1 MKKMLAL
8 LLVVMMILSMAA
20 CGSKN
25 AAGNTETKAPAG
37 NAPRRFRRKGYH

>member
-8 LLVVMMILSMAA
+8 LLVVMMILPMAA

-25 AAGNTETKAPAG
+25 AAGDKSACRKR
-37 NAPRRFRRKGYH
+37 PRRFRRKGYH

>member
-20 CGSKN
+20 FVSKN
-25 AAGNTETKAPAG
+25 SSVNTET
-37 NAPRRFRRKGYH
+37 

>member
-8 LLVVMMILSMAA
+8 LLVVMMILPMAA

-25 AAGNTETKAPAG
+25 AAGNTDKSACRKR
-37 NAPRRFRRKGYH
+37 PRRFRRKGYH